1 MLLNN
6 LMVVKWKWHY
16 DISFYIAAKN
26 ALGCEKLFNHYT
38 MLYTTHHNMLIRN
51 AEKLGQNHWIKNK
64 KKIKITQKQEQRET
78 RMQYMLLL
86 LRYWTEMLNY
96 INWNVI
102 SIRDQKNVSNRIC
115 IQV

>member
-6 LMVVKWKWHY
+6 LMAVKWKWHY

-64 KKIKITQKQEQRET
+64 NYSKTRTERNKDAIYALIITLLNGNVELHQLKCDFNTRSKKCFQSNMYTT
-78 RMQYMLLL
+78 
-86 LRYWTEMLNY
+86 
-96 INWNVI
+96 
-102 SIRDQKNVSNRIC
+102 SII
-115 IQV
+115 